1 MVEADANESIHMGI
15 IRGNALG
22 NDGHCPDF
30 SSGGSPSV
38 DDRGSA
44 PCNRRFWPSNLC
56 VDFRPVKRR
65 TDSVALG
72 RAFGNMH
79 GLVPAVLFSA
89 VQLTGVAIGTVVAIG
104 SAPAFSGILEALI
117 LKRKPDRVWV
127 FSSVLSVAGC
137 ILLFANRDSYIV
149 DPFGV
154 GLGLLAGLAFAG
166 YAMFSKNVLGLMEV
180 VPAVAVIFSLSG
192 LGLVPFLFFLDTGYL
207 ALPQNLM
214 IVAYLGLAATSLAY
228 LLFSSGLKAIP
239 SSSAVTLS
247 LAEPL
252 TASVL
257 GVAIVGEALS
267 GQSWVGVALLIGGI
281 ALLAFGKNAKLKNF
295 FRI

>member
-1 MVEADANESIHMGI
+1 M
-15 IRGNALG
+15 
-22 NDGHCPDF
+22 
-30 SSGGSPSV
+30 
-38 DDRGSA
+38 
-44 PCNRRFWPSNLC
+44 
-56 VDFRPVKRR
+56 
-65 TDSVALG
+65 ALG

-267 GQSWVGVALLIGGI
+267 GQSWVGVALLIGRHRVAGI
-281 ALLAFGKNAKLKNF
+281 RQKRKA
-295 FRI
+295 

>member
-1 MVEADANESIHMGI
+1 MQIKAYIWVLFAAMLWGTTGTAQTFLEGEAHPLTIGAVRLAIGGFGLLAFVWISGKLSGVRIPWLWVGLS
-15 IRGNALG
+15 AL
-22 NDGHCPDF
+22 CM
-30 SSGGSPSV
+30 
-38 DDRGSA
+38 
-44 PCNRRFWPSNLC
+44 
-56 VDFRPVKRR
+56 
-65 TDSVALG
+65 AL
-72 RAFGNMH
+72 FQ
-79 GLVPAVLFSA
+79 PFFFSA

-104 SAPAFSGILEALI
+104 SAPAFSGILEALV
-117 LKRKPDRVWV
+117 LKRKPERVWV
-127 FSSVLSVAGC
+127 FSSLLSVAGC

-149 DPFGV
+149 DPLGV
-154 GLGLLAGLAFAG
+154 MLGLLAGLAFAG

-192 LGLVPFLFFLDTGYL
+192 LGLLPFLLFLDTGYL
-207 ALPQNLM
+207 AEPQNLM

-228 LLFSSGLKAIP
+228 LLFSSGLKTIP

-257 GVAIVGEALS
+257 GVAVVGEALS

-281 ALLAFGKNAKLKNF
+281 ALLAFGKNRKA
-295 FRI
+295 

>member
-1 MVEADANESIHMGI
+1 MQIKAYIWVLFAAMLWGTTGTAQTFLVGEAHPLTIGAVRLAIGGFGLLAFVWISGKL
-15 IRGNALG
+15 RGVQIPWLWVGLSAL
-22 NDGHCPDF
+22 CM
-30 SSGGSPSV
+30 
-38 DDRGSA
+38 
-44 PCNRRFWPSNLC
+44 
-56 VDFRPVKRR
+56 
-65 TDSVALG
+65 AL
-72 RAFGNMH
+72 FQ
-79 GLVPAVLFSA
+79 PFFFSA
-89 VQLTGVAIGTVVAIG
+89 VQLTGVAIGTVVSIG
-104 SAPAFSGILEALI
+104 SAPAFSGILEALV
-117 LKRKPDRVWV
+117 LKRKPERVWV

-149 DPFGV
+149 DPLGV
-154 GLGLLAGLAFAG
+154 ALGLLAGLAFAG

-192 LGLVPFLFFLDTGYL
+192 IGLLPFLFFLDTGYL
-207 ALPQNLM
+207 ANPQNLM

-257 GVAIVGEALS
+257 GVAVVGEALS
-267 GQSWVGVALLIGGI
+267 GQSWVGVALLLGGI
-281 ALLAFGKNAKLKNF
+281 ALLAFGKNGKA
-295 FRI
+295 

>member
-1 MVEADANESIHMGI
+1 MQIKAYIWVLFAAMLWGTTGTAQTFLVGEAHPLTIGAVRLAIGGFGLLAFVWISGKMSGVRIPWIWVGLS
-15 IRGNALG
+15 AL
-22 NDGHCPDF
+22 CMSLFQPF
-30 SSGGSPSV
+30 
-38 DDRGSA
+38 
-44 PCNRRFWPSNLC
+44 F
-56 VDFRPVKRR
+56 
-65 TDSVALG
+65 
-72 RAFGNMH
+72 
-79 GLVPAVLFSA
+79 FSA

-104 SAPAFSGILEALI
+104 SAPAFSGILEALV
-117 LKRKPDRVWV
+117 LKRKPERVWV

-137 ILLFANRDSYIV
+137 ILLFANRDSYLV
-149 DPFGV
+149 DPLGV
-154 GLGLLAGLAFAG
+154 MLGLLAGLAFAG

-192 LGLVPFLFFLDTGYL
+192 LGLLPFLFFLDTGYL
-207 ALPQNLM
+207 AEPKNLM

-257 GVAIVGEALS
+257 GVAVVGEALS
-267 GQSWVGVALLIGGI
+267 GQSWFGVALLIGGI
-281 ALLAFGKNAKLKNF
+281 ALLAFGKNRKA
-295 FRI
+295 

>member
-1 MVEADANESIHMGI
+1 MQMKAYIWVLFAAMLWGTTGTAQTFLVGEAHPLTIGAARLAIGGFGLLIFVWISGQLKGAQIPWLWVGLSAICM
-15 IRGNALG
+15 ALFQ
-22 NDGHCPDF
+22 PF
-30 SSGGSPSV
+30 
-38 DDRGSA
+38 
-44 PCNRRFWPSNLC
+44 F
-56 VDFRPVKRR
+56 
-65 TDSVALG
+65 
-72 RAFGNMH
+72 
-79 GLVPAVLFSA
+79 FSA

>member
-1 MVEADANESIHMGI
+1 MQIKAYIWVLVAAMLWGTTGTAQTFLVGEAHPLTIGAARLAIGGFGLLVFVWMSGRLKGVRIPWFWIGLS
-15 IRGNALG
+15 AL
-22 NDGHCPDF
+22 CMALFQPFFF
-30 SSGGSPSV
+30 SS
-38 DDRGSA
+38 
-44 PCNRRFWPSNLC
+44 
-56 VDFRPVKRR
+56 
-65 TDSVALG
+65 
-72 RAFGNMH
+72 
-79 GLVPAVLFSA
+79 

-104 SAPAFSGILEALI
+104 SAPAFSGILEALV

-149 DPFGV
+149 DPLGV
-154 GLGLLAGLAFAG
+154 ALALLAGLAFAG
-166 YAMFSKNVLGLMEV
+166 YAMFSKNVLGLMDV

-192 LGLVPFLFFLDTGYL
+192 IGLLPFLIFLDIGYL
-207 ALPQNLM
+207 AEPQNLM

-257 GVAIVGEALS
+257 GVAVVGEALS
-267 GQSWVGVALLIGGI
+267 GQSWIGVMLLLGGI
-281 ALLAFGKNAKLKNF
+281 ALLAFGKNRKA
-295 FRI
+295 

>member
-1 MVEADANESIHMGI
+1 MQIKAYIWVLFAAMLWGTTGTAQTFLVGEAHPLTIGAVRLAIGGFGLLAFVWISGKLSGVRIPWLWVGLS
-15 IRGNALG
+15 AL
-22 NDGHCPDF
+22 CM
-30 SSGGSPSV
+30 
-38 DDRGSA
+38 
-44 PCNRRFWPSNLC
+44 
-56 VDFRPVKRR
+56 
-65 TDSVALG
+65 AL
-72 RAFGNMH
+72 FQ
-79 GLVPAVLFSA
+79 PFFFSA

-104 SAPAFSGILEALI
+104 SAPAFSGILEALV
-117 LKRKPDRVWV
+117 LKRKPERVWV

-149 DPFGV
+149 DPLGV
-154 GLGLLAGLAFAG
+154 MLGLLAGLAFAG

-192 LGLVPFLFFLDTGYL
+192 LGLLPFLFFLDTGYL
-207 ALPQNLM
+207 AEPKNLM

-228 LLFSSGLKAIP
+228 LLFSSGLKTIP

-257 GVAIVGEALS
+257 GVAVVGEALS
-267 GQSWVGVALLIGGI
+267 GQSWFGIALLIGGI
-281 ALLAFGKNAKLKNF
+281 ALLAFGKNRRA
-295 FRI
+295 

>member
-1 MVEADANESIHMGI
+1 MQIKAYIWVLFAAMLWGTTGTAQTFLVGEAHPLTIGAVRLAIGGFGLLAFVWISGKLSGVRIPWLWVGLS
-15 IRGNALG
+15 AL
-22 NDGHCPDF
+22 CM
-30 SSGGSPSV
+30 
-38 DDRGSA
+38 
-44 PCNRRFWPSNLC
+44 
-56 VDFRPVKRR
+56 
-65 TDSVALG
+65 AL
-72 RAFGNMH
+72 FQ
-79 GLVPAVLFSA
+79 PFFFSA

-104 SAPAFSGILEALI
+104 SAPAFSGILEALV
-117 LKRKPDRVWV
+117 LKRKPERVWV

-149 DPFGV
+149 DPLGV
-154 GLGLLAGLAFAG
+154 MLGLLAGLAFAG

-192 LGLVPFLFFLDTGYL
+192 LGLLPFLFFLDTGYL
-207 ALPQNLM
+207 AEPKNLM

-228 LLFSSGLKAIP
+228 LLFSSGLKTIP

-257 GVAIVGEALS
+257 GVAVVGEALS
-267 GQSWVGVALLIGGI
+267 GQSWFGIALLIGGI
-281 ALLAFGKNAKLKNF
+281 ALLAFGKNRKA
-295 FRI
+295 

>member
-1 MVEADANESIHMGI
+1 MQIKAYIWVLFAAMLWGTTGTAQTFLVGEAHPLTIGAVRLAIGGFGLLAFVWISGKMSGVRIPWIWVGLS
-15 IRGNALG
+15 AL
-22 NDGHCPDF
+22 CMSLFQPF
-30 SSGGSPSV
+30 
-38 DDRGSA
+38 
-44 PCNRRFWPSNLC
+44 F
-56 VDFRPVKRR
+56 
-65 TDSVALG
+65 
-72 RAFGNMH
+72 
-79 GLVPAVLFSA
+79 FSA

-104 SAPAFSGILEALI
+104 SAPAFSGILEALV
-117 LKRKPDRVWV
+117 LKRKPERVWV

-137 ILLFANRDSYIV
+137 ILLFANRDSYLV
-149 DPFGV
+149 DPLGV
-154 GLGLLAGLAFAG
+154 MLGLLAGLAFAG

-192 LGLVPFLFFLDTGYL
+192 LGLLPFLFFLDTGYL
-207 ALPQNLM
+207 AEPKNLM

-257 GVAIVGEALS
+257 GVAVVGEALS
-267 GQSWVGVALLIGGI
+267 GQSWFGVTLLIGGI
-281 ALLAFGKNAKLKNF
+281 ALLAFGKNRKA
-295 FRI
+295 

>member
-1 MVEADANESIHMGI
+1 MQMKAYIWVLFAAMLWGTTGTAQTFLVGEAHPLTIGAARLAIGGFGLLIFVWISGQLKGAQIPWLWVGLS
-15 IRGNALG
+15 AL
-22 NDGHCPDF
+22 CM
-30 SSGGSPSV
+30 
-38 DDRGSA
+38 
-44 PCNRRFWPSNLC
+44 
-56 VDFRPVKRR
+56 
-65 TDSVALG
+65 AL
-72 RAFGNMH
+72 FQ
-79 GLVPAVLFSA
+79 PFFFSA

-149 DPFGV
+149 DPLGV
-154 GLGLLAGLAFAG
+154 LLGLLAGLAFAG

-192 LGLVPFLFFLDTGYL
+192 LGLVPFLFFLDIGYL
-207 ALPQNLM
+207 ALPQNLV

-257 GVAIVGEALS
+257 GVAVVGEALS
-267 GQSWVGVALLIGGI
+267 GQSWIGVVLLIGGI
-281 ALLAFGKNAKLKNF
+281 ALLAFGKNRKA
-295 FRI
+295 

>member
-1 MVEADANESIHMGI
+1 MQMKAYIWVLFAAMLWGTTGTAQTFLVGEAHPLTIGAARLAIGGFGLLIFVWISGQLKGAQIPWLWVGLS
-15 IRGNALG
+15 AL
-22 NDGHCPDF
+22 CM
-30 SSGGSPSV
+30 
-38 DDRGSA
+38 
-44 PCNRRFWPSNLC
+44 
-56 VDFRPVKRR
+56 
-65 TDSVALG
+65 AL
-72 RAFGNMH
+72 FQ
-79 GLVPAVLFSA
+79 PFFFSA

-149 DPFGV
+149 DPLGV
-154 GLGLLAGLAFAG
+154 MLGLLAGLAFAG

-192 LGLVPFLFFLDTGYL
+192 LGLVPFLFFLDIGYL
-207 ALPQNLM
+207 ALPQNLV

-257 GVAIVGEALS
+257 GVAVVGEALS
-267 GQSWVGVALLIGGI
+267 GQSWIGLVLLIGGI
-281 ALLAFGKNAKLKNF
+281 ALLAFGKNRKA
-295 FRI
+295 

>member
-1 MVEADANESIHMGI
+1 MQMKAYIWVLFAAMLWGTTGTAQTFLVGEAHPLTIGAARLAIGGFGLLIFVWISGQLKGAQIPWLWVGLS
-15 IRGNALG
+15 AL
-22 NDGHCPDF
+22 CM
-30 SSGGSPSV
+30 
-38 DDRGSA
+38 
-44 PCNRRFWPSNLC
+44 
-56 VDFRPVKRR
+56 
-65 TDSVALG
+65 AL
-72 RAFGNMH
+72 FQ
-79 GLVPAVLFSA
+79 PFFFSA

-149 DPFGV
+149 DPLGV
-154 GLGLLAGLAFAG
+154 LLGLLAGLSFAG

-192 LGLVPFLFFLDTGYL
+192 LGLVPFLFFLDIGYL
-207 ALPQNLM
+207 ALPQNLV

-257 GVAIVGEALS
+257 GVAVVGEALS
-267 GQSWVGVALLIGGI
+267 EQSWIGVVLLIGGI
-281 ALLAFGKNAKLKNF
+281 ALLAFGKNRKA
-295 FRI
+295 